1 MSGRHQNDIMTIF
14 AISLFH
20 PNRRP
25 SVTIV
30 RPILRP
36 SYLIVGTR
44 TMQSALGVSQG
55 GVRIVPLNTDGG
67 DIESSNTNNRSKI
80 KPHASPNV
88 GRPKPPSKRS
98 SIASRLPVAL
108 HLHRGD
114 RADHSGSGENGM
126 SATSPLNSTKFDMAS
141 AITSSGFQET
151 AACLEEIST
160 KAAKIVEAQ
169 SCHVW
174 MIDQTKHELYR
185 LLPDGSAVA
194 TTSAGPTKASTAA
207 GTGEIRLI
215 KPLDRGITA
224 SIVSEPSG
232 FNTKNV
238 ATSGRWSHDID
249 EINAGA
255 GAAPGSSRRETI
267 SYLAWP
273 LCDSTSGECLGVVE
287 FRNKCNGGAFFNA
300 ADSQLARIVA
310 IQLANAI
317 VHYRQQELLAGRNE
331 AINKAY
337 EEKSYDAAET
347 ICIDDGDGNDGNTK
361 GRPLVVPATSQQ
373 RSAFALPATANIS
386 GTTSGTPTTGSTSF
400 HPHNSSAMS
409 DSEPTGSMGCTLAER
424 GWEYDTFSQTEE
436 ELIQHAISIFDERGL
451 LARFSIPVS
460 TLTNFLREII
470 SGYRKETPYHN
481 HHHCFDV
488 LHVSYL
494 LITRCKADEY
504 LESLNVLSIF
514 VAALAHDLGHDG
526 YNNAFH
532 AATESDLAVTYN
544 GVSILENHS
553 AAQLFRIL
561 KKEDCNILKR
571 LNAEEQ
577 TKIRSRLIDLILDT
591 DAKNHFMLCTRF
603 KHGLEM
609 KQLSRGL
616 LSSMLLH
623 IADVSNPSRPG
634 PVARKWAFAVQAEFF
649 RQGDKERELNL
660 PRSPFMDRE
669 FENLPRMQAAF
680 IDAIVM
686 PVCKLLAEFLPH
698 VKDQCIKSLQLNR
711 AFWNSLS
718 SKGILKSTDITAYL
732 EREVTHSA
740 TIEGEGV
747 GAGDESDDGSNSN
760 DHTDVGDNID
770 GGEESSSTEPPL
782 DMNQPIPG
790 IPSNALQASPD
801 ARRVS
806 LISLPHGSAH
816 NLHGGDDPELGMNG
830 AGGSAASKSKKRRR
844 KGLKEQLKDC
854 LRSIKT
860 KMTAVLESH
869 SFQIIMMLATI
880 YALFAS
886 DLSLVAGNV
895 DSDNTVD
902 AVSFLV
908 LVMFIGEMC
917 SSAICIPK
925 YMHFYFWLDLAAT
938 ISLFLEIDFL
948 LQWVSGG
955 GGQDGNY
962 DDGGTDQLSLAKA
975 SRAAKIGARAARLSR
990 LLRLVRLIRVAKVV
1004 KWMLSNVIRRKNDK
1018 NLGGGT
1024 GDDDDDAAA
1033 EEVEMKMS
1041 VVGQKMTESI
1051 TKKVIIAVLL
1061 TLLVFS
1067 LMDVSLVP
1075 DARQT
1080 GLDQLA
1086 VAVANNI
1093 SDDGVAS
1100 MILRDAFLESHSDSI
1115 IRFQGMGPDDDF
1127 VNQER
1132 FDSLRPIEMLSVY
1145 SSAMATAPNSNS
1157 TLAATFDVSHQA
1169 KISAWYSIGTTLI
1182 VTILLAALSMLLN
1195 RDAYRVSQVH
1205 SIPFHFVCCIVFER
1219 SICMHCATLQSSQS
1233 IDFSY
1238 PYLLMQSQKDHDP
1251 PDRTYAMASCTAQ

>member
-1 MSGRHQNDIMTIF
+1 MPM
-14 AISLFH
+14 
-20 PNRRP
+20 
-25 SVTIV
+25 
-30 RPILRP
+30 
-36 SYLIVGTR
+36 
-44 TMQSALGVSQG
+44 
-55 GVRIVPLNTDGG
+55 NTDGG
-67 DIESSNTNNRSKI
+67 DIESNTNNRSKNS
-80 KPHASPNV
+80 KPHASPNGRHV
-88 GRPKPPSKRS
+88 GKPKPSSKRS

-114 RADHSGSGENGM
+114 RAEHSNSGEGGM
-126 SATSPLNSTKFDMAS
+126 PATSPLNSTKFDMAS
-141 AITSSGFQET
+141 AITSSGFRET

-185 LLPDGSAVA
+185 LLPEGSAVSSTSGA
-194 TTSAGPTKASTAA
+194 TCTATAA
-207 GTGEIRLI
+207 ASASSSTTIGEIRLI

-249 EINAGA
+249 ERNAGDA
-255 GAAPGSSRRETI
+255 SGSKRETT

-273 LCDSTSGECLGVVE
+273 LCDSASGECLGVIE
-287 FRNKCNGGAFFNA
+287 FCNKCNGEAFFNA

-317 VHYRQQELLAGRNE
+317 LYYRQQELLAGRNE

-347 ICIDDGDGNDGNTK
+347 ICIDDEDDNDGDNTK
-361 GRPLVVPATSQQ
+361 GRPLVVPVTSQQ
-373 RSAFALPATANIS
+373 RSAFALPKTTNVG
-386 GTTSGTPTTGSTSF
+386 GTTSGTPSSSQQIGA
-400 HPHNSSAMS
+400 HAHNFSAMS
-409 DSEPTGSMGCTLAER
+409 NSEPTESMEYTLAER

-460 TLTNFLREII
+460 TLTNFLGEII
-470 SGYRKETPYHN
+470 LGYRKETPYHN

-488 LHVSYL
+488 LHVTYL

-544 GVSILENHS
+544 DVSILENHS

-571 LNAEEQ
+571 LNSEEQ

-649 RQGDKERELNL
+649 LQGDTEKKLNL
-660 PRSPFMDRE
+660 PRSPFMDRD
-669 FENLPRMQAAF
+669 FENLPRMQGAF

-686 PVCKLLAEFLPH
+686 PVFKLLAEFLPH

-711 AFWNSLS
+711 AFWNNLS
-718 SKGILKSTDITAYL
+718 SKGILKSTEITAYL
-732 EREVTHSA
+732 EREVTHFA
-740 TIEGEGV
+740 TTIDCD
-747 GAGDESDDGSNSN
+747 GAGVEDESSNDGSSSN
-760 DHTDVGDNID
+760 DKGAGDNID
-770 GGEESSSTEPPL
+770 GGEESTSSSTEPMDL
-782 DMNQPIPG
+782 NQPIPG

-816 NLHGGDDPELGMNG
+816 NLHNGDDPELGMN
-830 AGGSAASKSKKRRR
+830 AADGSATSKSKRRR
-844 KGLKEQLKDC
+844 KGLKELLKAC
-854 LRSIKT
+854 FRSIKA
-860 KMTAVLESH
+860 KMTAILESH

-886 DLSLVAGNV
+886 DLSLVVGNA
-895 DSDNTVD
+895 DTDKTVD
-902 AVSFLV
+902 AVSFVV
-908 LVMFIGEMC
+908 LLMFFGEMC

-1018 NLGGGT
+1018 RLGGGT
-1024 GDDDDDAAA
+1024 GRDDDDDDNAAA
-1033 EEVEMKMS
+1033 EEVEIKMS
-1041 VVGQKMTESI
+1041 VVGQRMTESI

-1100 MILRDAFLESHSDSI
+1100 IILRDAFLGSHSESM
-1115 IRFQGMGPDDDF
+1115 IRFEGMGPDYDF
-1127 VNQER
+1127 LIRER
-1132 FDSLRPIEMLSVY
+1132 FASLRSTEMLSVY
-1145 SSAMATAPNSNS
+1145 SSAMGTAPNSNS
-1157 TLAATFDVSHQA
+1157 SLAATFDVSHEA
-1169 KISAWYSIGTTLI
+1169 EISAWYSIGTTLI
-1182 VTILLAALSMLLN
+1182 VTVLLAALSLLLN
-1195 RDAYRVSQVH
+1195 RDAYRVSLFN
-1205 SIPFHFVCCIVFER
+1205 SISFAV
-1219 SICMHCATLQSSQS
+1219 
-1233 IDFSY
+1233 
-1238 PYLLMQSQKDHDP
+1238 LL
-1251 PDRTYAMASCTAQ
+1251 

>member
-1 MSGRHQNDIMTIF
+1 
-14 AISLFH
+14 
-20 PNRRP
+20 
-25 SVTIV
+25 
-30 RPILRP
+30 
-36 SYLIVGTR
+36 
-44 TMQSALGVSQG
+44 MQSALGVSRG
-55 GVRIVPLNTDGG
+55 GVRITPMNTDGG
-67 DIESSNTNNRSKI
+67 DIESNTNNRSKNN
-80 KPHASPNV
+80 KPHTSP
-88 GRPKPPSKRS
+88 KRS
-98 SIASRLPVAL
+98 SIASRLPIAL

-114 RADHSGSGENGM
+114 RADHSGSGEGGM
-126 SATSPLNSTKFDMAS
+126 TATSPLNSTKFDMAS

-151 AACLEEIST
+151 AACLEELST

-194 TTSAGPTKASTAA
+194 SISSATCTATAAGTASASTTA

-249 EINAGA
+249 EINT
-255 GAAPGSSRRETI
+255 GAASGSKRETT

-273 LCDSTSGECLGVVE
+273 LCDSTSGQCLGVIE
-287 FRNKCNGGAFFNA
+287 FCNKCNGEAVFNA

-347 ICIDDGDGNDGNTK
+347 ICIDDGDDDNDDNTK
-361 GRPLVVPATSQQ
+361 GRPLVVPSTSQQ
-373 RSAFALPATANIS
+373 RSAFALPAKTNV
-386 GTTSGTPTTGSTSF
+386 GGTSGTPTSSPKLGA
-400 HPHNSSAMS
+400 HANESSATS
-409 DSEPTGSMGCTLAER
+409 NSKDPAESMGCTLAER

-470 SGYRKETPYHN
+470 LGYRKETPYHN

-526 YNNAFH
+526 CNNAFH

-623 IADVSNPSRPG
+623 IADVSNTSRPG
-634 PVARKWAFAVQAEFF
+634 PVARKWAFAVQSEFF
-649 RQGDKERELNL
+649 AQGEKEKELNL
-660 PRSPFMDRE
+660 PRSPFMDRD
-669 FENLPRMQAAF
+669 FENLPRMQGAF

-686 PVCKLLAEFLPH
+686 PVFKLLAEFLPH

-711 AFWNSLS
+711 AFWNSLAN
-718 SKGILKSTDITAYL
+718 KGILKSKDITAYL
-732 EREVTHSA
+732 EREVTLSA
-740 TIEGEGV
+740 TTINCEGAGV
-747 GAGDESDDGSNSN
+747 GDESDGASNSSE
-760 DHTDVGDNID
+760 HID
-770 GGEESSSTEPPL
+770 EGEDSSSTEPMDL
-782 DMNQPIPG
+782 NQPIPG

-801 ARRVS
+801 GRRVS

-816 NLHGGDDPELGMNG
+816 NLHGGDDPELGMGG
-830 AGGSAASKSKKRRR
+830 ADGSTTSKSKKRRR
-844 KGLKEQLKDC
+844 KSLKDQLKVC
-854 LRSIKT
+854 LRSIKA
-860 KMTAVLESH
+860 KMTAILESH

-895 DSDNTVD
+895 DTDKTVD
-902 AVSFLV
+902 AVSFIV
-908 LVMFIGEMC
+908 LIMLFGEMC

-925 YMHFYFWLDLAAT
+925 YTHFYFWLDLAAT
-938 ISLFLEIDFL
+938 VSLFLEIDFL

-962 DDGGTDQLSLAKA
+962 DDGGTDQLSL
-975 SRAAKIGARAARLSR
+975 AKIGARAARLSR

-1018 NLGGGT
+1018 NLGGGKH
-1024 GDDDDDAAA
+1024 GDDDDAAA
-1033 EEVEMKMS
+1033 EEVEVKMS
-1041 VVGQKMTESI
+1041 VVGQRITESI

-1061 TLLVFS
+1061 TLLVLS

-1080 GLDQLA
+1080 GLDQVA
-1086 VAVANNI
+1086 VAVANNV

-1100 MILRDAFLESHSDSI
+1100 IILRDAFLGYHSESI
-1115 IRFQGMGPDDDF
+1115 IRFQGMGPDYDF
-1127 VNQER
+1127 LTRER

-1145 SSAMATAPNSNS
+1145 SSAMGTAPNSNS
-1157 TLAATFDVSHQA
+1157 SLAATFDVSHEA
-1169 KISAWYSIGTTLI
+1169 KISGWYSIGTTLI
-1182 VTILLAALSMLLN
+1182 VTVLLAALSLLLN
-1195 RDAYRVSQVH
+1195 RDAYRVSPFN
-1205 SIPFHFVCCIVFER
+1205 SISFAV
-1219 SICMHCATLQSSQS
+1219 
-1233 IDFSY
+1233 
-1238 PYLLMQSQKDHDP
+1238 LL
-1251 PDRTYAMASCTAQ
+1251 